1 MTKNEEKRA
10 QKEQFKEQIR
20 EAMAS
25 KKVTAKDIALA
36 TGLKYHIVND
46 AIQKGASRRTDGIQK
61 IADHLQMDVSWMPV
75 STINPPAGS
84 PAPARAKVTKRAMND
99 GRYMVNTTG
108 EKFERTEIMTE
119 EEVAKMEGREKKA
132 TVEPVEELT
141 VPTMTDE
148 SPELMLNEE
157 EPCIWVDGKKYT
169 KADIERLLEEGEAL
183 HQQYAELDSAFDEA
197 CSKIKELEAEMAD
210 YITKAQDLKDKYEDR
225 DKEAIKWQV
234 QANEYREQLA
244 EIKAEN
250 ANTMDLQN
258 MTIGDA
264 VKHYRALKRILKD
277 EVLQ

>member
-99 GRYMVNTTG
+99 GRYMVTTTG

-148 SPELMLNEE
+148 SPELKLNNREL
-157 EPCIWVDGKKYT
+157 WVDGKKYT
-169 KADIERLLEEGEAL
+169 EDTIRKMLDAEVAEHREHVELKQKLEEAQKHIDIQSEENEKAAKVIL
-183 HQQYAELDSAFDEA
+183 QLQAKCTEL
-197 CSKIKELEAEMAD
+197 
-210 YITKAQDLKDKYEDR
+210 

-250 ANTMDLQN
+250 ANAMDLQN

>member
-1 MTKNEEKRA
+1 MANRDDLKMKFVKDA
-10 QKEQFKEQIR
+10 AK
-20 EAMAS
+20 AMKA
-25 KKVTAKDIALA
+25 KKLTQAGIADA
-36 TGLKYHIVND
+36 TGLKYHIVHD
-46 AIQKGASRRTDGIQK
+46 CITRGAVRLTDNVQK
-61 IADHLQMDVSWMPV
+61 IADCLGIDVSYLEK
-75 STINPPAGS
+75 
-84 PAPARAKVTKRAMND
+84 PARAKVTKRAMND
-99 GRYMVNTTG
+99 GRYMVTTTG

-148 SPELMLNEE
+148 SPELKLNNREL
-157 EPCIWVDGKKYT
+157 WVDGKKYT
-169 KADIERLLEEGEAL
+169 EDTIRKMVEESVKE
-183 HQQYAELDSAFDEA
+183 HRVFIELDQAYDEA

>member
-1 MTKNEEKRA
+1 MANRDDLKMKFVKDA
-10 QKEQFKEQIR
+10 AK
-20 EAMAS
+20 AMKA
-25 KKVTAKDIALA
+25 KKLTQAGIAEA
-36 TGLKYHIVND
+36 TGLKYHIVHD
-46 AIQKGASRRTDGIQK
+46 CITRGAVRLTDNVQK
-61 IADHLQMDVSWMPV
+61 IADCLGIDVSYLEK
-75 STINPPAGS
+75 
-84 PAPARAKVTKRAMND
+84 PARAKVTKRAMND
-99 GRYMVNTTG
+99 GRYMVTTTG
-108 EKFERTEIMTE
+108 ENFERTEIMTE

-132 TVEPVEELT
+132 TVEPVEVEA

-197 CSKIKELEAEMAD
+197 CEKNRDLEAGLKEL
-210 YITKAQDLKDKYEDR
+210 TDKYIAK

-234 QANEYREQLA
+234 QAGEYREQLTELKQQESNSA
-244 EIKAEN
+244 
-250 ANTMDLQN
+250 DLQN

>member
-1 MTKNEEKRA
+1 MTRKIIVNIARL
-10 QKEQFKEQIR
+10 
-20 EAMAS
+20 
-25 KKVTAKDIALA
+25 VVALA
-36 TGLKYHIVND
+36 FILSGFVKAVDPLGTQY
-46 AIQKGASRRTDGIQK
+46 K
-61 IADHLQMDVSWMPV
+61 IADYLELDVSYLEK
-75 STINPPAGS
+75 
-84 PAPARAKVTKRAMND
+84 PARAKVTKRAMND
-99 GRYMVNTTG
+99 GRYMVTTTG

-148 SPELMLNEE
+148 SPELKLNNREL
-157 EPCIWVDGKKYT
+157 WVDGKKYT
-169 KADIERLLEEGEAL
+169 EDTIRKMLEEGVAM
-183 HQQYAELDSAFDEA
+183 HRQYVELDQAYDEA